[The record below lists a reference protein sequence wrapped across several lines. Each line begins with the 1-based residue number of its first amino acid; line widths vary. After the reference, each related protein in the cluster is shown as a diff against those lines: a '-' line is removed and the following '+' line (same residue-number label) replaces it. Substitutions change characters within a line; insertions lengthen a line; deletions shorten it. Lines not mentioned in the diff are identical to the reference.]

1 MGNLYKDLT
10 NNFTQIPNL
19 IISDTNIKHTSF
31 RLYCYY
37 ASKPNG
43 WKIRNA
49 DVIEK
54 LGISKDTIASA
65 NKNLIE
71 NGWVSRFKEKNT
83 DGTFKG
89 SYSYQLYGV
98 PTEIRKNPNSVKAE
112 IGKTSTL
119 SNTKII
125 GTPTLSNLDYFQMMY
140 EVQQQKEKKG
150 GSSSEYYT
158 SKNGSKKKKQLIF
171 SPKKIIQDEIE
182 F

>member
-37 ASKPNG
+37 ASKPDG
-43 WKIRNA
+43 WKIRNT

-89 SYSYQLYGV
+89 SYSYQLYSV
-98 PTEIRKNPNSVKAE
+98 PTIIGKNPNSVNPE
-112 IGKTSTL
+112 NGKNPTL
-119 SNTKII
+119 NNTKII
-125 GTPTLSNLDYFQMMY
+125 ETPDLSNLHYFQMMY
-140 EVQQQKEKKG
+140 KVQQQKEKKG
-150 GSSSEYYT
+150 ENSEFYTTKDGSR
-158 SKNGSKKKKQLIF
+158 KKKQFINNA
-171 SPKKIIQDEIE
+171 KKIKDDEIE